1 MLAYVHD
8 YSILARNMRHK
19 HYGIWNDTFVTYPD
33 GKWFNG
39 VNGGTR
45 EHFDGSESYPRP
57 AM

>member
-1 MLAYVHD
+1 
-8 YSILARNMRHK
+8 MRHK